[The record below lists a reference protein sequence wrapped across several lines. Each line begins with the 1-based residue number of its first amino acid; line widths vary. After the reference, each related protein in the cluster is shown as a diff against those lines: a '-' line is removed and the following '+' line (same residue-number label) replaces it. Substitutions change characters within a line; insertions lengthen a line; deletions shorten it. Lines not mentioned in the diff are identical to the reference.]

1 MSGEVSY
8 RTHIL
13 IGVRPNGVM
22 TVSRIGRT
30 CLDRTKSKRKS
41 TGPETAMRHS
51 RSARRP
57 QSCRRTETAVREDE
71 DGIGPLDQAG
81 GEEGLRPQSKA
92 TVVPLWSLSLF
103 RGQFPPLSEKKYS
116 SRCPSAFLRLSRAS
130 FSAASF
136 QREGTLAL
144 LACCAAPS
152 PARAQCGR
160 RPRAGPEMSVA
171 PTPPGIR
178 ASDWGAHDCV
188 RRRMRRP

>member
-22 TVSRIGRT
+22 TVIADWCT

-81 GEEGLRPQSKA
+81 GEEGLRLQSKA

-116 SRCPSAFLRLSRAS
+116 SRCPSAF
-130 FSAASF
+130 
-136 QREGTLAL
+136 
-144 LACCAAPS
+144 
-152 PARAQCGR
+152 CGCRGLPFR
-160 RPRAGPEMSVA
+160 RPRSSGKELLRCLLVA
-171 PTPPGIR
+171 PLHLPHARNVVGVLVP
-178 ASDWGAHDCV
+178 V
-188 RRRMRRP
+188 PK